1 MIIPCCVYLGMRL
14 GMLICQ
20 DSACKGGSATVHY
33 FKPKGK
39 KWNAASYQER
49 HRREWGQMGTRAW
62 HQQAYPLSQVFS
74 FFLSAD
80 LFLYHSF
87 LLLTWNM
94 ISDRELCNLSI
105 PCPKHKKRFSYFE
118 LEIFNQGRIQNGL
131 DWISWNNP
139 CGEGEQ
145 ATRPPQVW
153 LHSCLCES
161 GNQIL

>member
-1 MIIPCCVYLGMRL
+1 MYLGMRL

-20 DSACKGGSATVHY
+20 DSPCKGGRATVHY

-39 KWNAASYQER
+39 KWNTASYQER
-49 HRREWGQMGTRAW
+49 HRREWGYVGTRAW

-74 FFLSAD
+74 FFLSVD

-94 ISDRELCNLSI
+94 ISDRELCNLWI
-105 PCPKHKKRFSYFE
+105 PCPKHKRRFSYFE
-118 LEIFNQGRIQNGL
+118 LDIFNQGRIQNGL

-139 CGEGEQ
+139 CGEGER
-145 ATRPPQVW
+145 ATRPAQAW